1 MSSLP
6 VPSSRIRHLAKLLRA
21 SRLDAGL
28 TQQEVAEAIEMQS
41 GVYGYIERGR
51 MIPAEATLQRIC
63 RVLRQDYQSVVDRAM
78 RGDAP
83 PEGQEQSRER
93 S

>member
-28 TQQEVAEAIEMQS
+28 TQQNVAEAIEMRP
-41 GVYGYIERGR
+41 GVYGYIERGG
-51 MIPAEATLQRIC
+51 MIPAVPTLQRIC
-63 RVLRQDYQSVVDRAM
+63 EVLKLDYQSVVDRAM

-83 PEGQEQSRER
+83 PEGQE
-93 S
+93 